1 MSNEKPID
9 CQCEEGDKR
18 NEGNQHPIFVQEL
31 ENPVIIEYIGRQP
44 TKTFTGNLSG
54 KVYKIGGRV
63 QFQCVEKVDV
73 PFFMDIRRGGNKE
86 FRIWKPSSKRP
97 QNPSVT
103 DEHNPNMADRNPN
116 VELDEL
122 IGLKG
127 IGQSTAQKLL
137 DGGQTVESLSEIEIE
152 NDGYIT
158 TLSDSIGVN
167 KSLLIRAIQESV
179 KWAETTP

>member
-1 MSNEKPID
+1 MSDKPID

-44 TKTFTGNLSG
+44 TKTFKGNVSE
-54 KVYKIGGRV
+54 KTYKIGGRV
-63 QFQCVEKVDV
+63 QFQCVEKEDV
-73 PFFMDIRRGGNKE
+73 PFFMDIRRGGHKE
-86 FRIWKPSSKRP
+86 FRIWKPSTRRP
-97 QNPSVT
+97 QNPSGT
-103 DEHNPNMADRNPN
+103 DERNPN

-167 KSLLIRAIQESV
+167 KSLLIRAIQESIV
-179 KWAETTP
+179 WAETTP